1 MKVQRKLCFQNIQI
15 LPNKVKHS
23 LMFRQMLYKLVEAAK
38 FSNIKKKYLR
48 KRRKKAEFERKT
60 FPRERGRSKINV
72 GCPFWK

>member
-38 FSNIKKKYLR
+38 YSNIKKVF
-48 KRRKKAEFERKT
+48 KKEKKE
-60 FPRERGRSKINV
+60 S
-72 GCPFWK
+72 